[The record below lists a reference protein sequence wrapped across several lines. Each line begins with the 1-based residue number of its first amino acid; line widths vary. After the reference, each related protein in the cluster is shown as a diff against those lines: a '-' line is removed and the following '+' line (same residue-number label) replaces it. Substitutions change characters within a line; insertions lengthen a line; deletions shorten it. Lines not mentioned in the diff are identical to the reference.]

1 VEELVRIIREPISYY
16 VVGLSKFS
24 TPMENWYHLELDK
37 FNEEEEQLIILISE
51 TEIQLGWRYKEVEK
65 PNFYERD
72 FRHFTDLTYE
82 DILYIRDSIQ
92 KEIEKIFKEE
102 ETSNNVVFL
111 DVIKN
116 GRLK

>member
-1 VEELVRIIREPISYY
+1 MEELIRIIIEPISHH

-24 TPMENWYHLELDK
+24 ISMENWYHLELDK

-51 TEIQLGWRYKEVEK
+51 TEIKLGWRYKEVEK
-65 PNFYERD
+65 PNFYERK

-82 DILYIRDSIQ
+82 DIFYIRDSLQ
-92 KEIEKIFKEE
+92 KEVEKIFKEE
-102 ETSNNVVFL
+102 KTSNNVVSL
-111 DVIKN
+111 DVLKN